1 MHLSCLET
9 VLMRENERFS
19 AANPF
24 RVPPQIVESSRK
36 PAFYAALKVCLVAVC
51 ALSLTVVLASQSRRW
66 LLYQMTS
73 DYESLPSEAKSL
85 RLIEISGLD
94 ELGVPFLVEQLAN
107 QDRFVARQAYD
118 LLSEN
123 QNRWSM
129 LSHLNCQSRHAALV
143 GSLHDVADRLD
154 VSRVGW
160 VTSLLQPT
168 IVEYVQHD
176 DDESRALHLAATDLL
191 ARLTISSRP
200 EDRIASLDP
209 NEPQVVVVRSA
220 PLSVEGSEETDA
232 WSNWPPNP
240 EPTDATA
247 PVATP
252 VSTDAIENETP
263 SIYRSSAGDSA
274 AMTLVPTDPTT
285 VNLRTF
291 EPPTPDMP
299 VVVETAAHEMEAPL
313 QTYNIRSVIYWL
325 ASTDQEQQR
334 QAELELIRR
343 GLDSHQIALARS
355 LSLGSVE
362 NRLETVER
370 ISHDATIDPRPWL
383 IWLLDDEHREVK
395 LRAINIL
402 ATIPDA
408 SIKELLRERISAES
422 DPTVAA
428 RIRRVLELR

>member
-1 MHLSCLET
+1 
-9 VLMRENERFS
+9 MRENERFP

-24 RVPPQIVESSRK
+24 RVPPQVVESTRK
-36 PAFYAALKVCLVAVC
+36 VAFYSALKVCLVAVC
-51 ALSLTVVLASQSRRW
+51 ALSLTVLLASQSRRW

-73 DYESLPSEAKSL
+73 DYETLPSEAQSL
-85 RLIEISGLD
+85 RLIEIAGLD
-94 ELGVPFLVEQLAN
+94 ELGLPFLVEQLAN
-107 QDRFVARQAYD
+107 QNRLVARQAYD

-123 QNRWSM
+123 QNRWSI
-129 LSHLNCQSRHAALV
+129 LNHENCQSRHTVLV
-143 GSLHDVADRLD
+143 ESLQEVADRLD
-154 VSRVGW
+154 VTRVGW
-160 VTSLLQPT
+160 VTSLLQHT

-176 DDESRALHLAATDLL
+176 DDESHTLHLAATDLL
-191 ARLTISSRP
+191 ARLTISGRP
-200 EDRIASLDP
+200 DDRIASLNP
-209 NEPQVVVVRSA
+209 NEPPAVVVRSA
-220 PLSVEGSEETDA
+220 PLTVVGSEETDA
-232 WSNWPPNP
+232 WIDWPPKP
-240 EPTDATA
+240 EANDANA
-247 PVATP
+247 PGAAP
-252 VSTDAIENETP
+252 ISTDSLENEAP

-274 AMTLVPTDPTT
+274 ATTLVPADPTT
-285 VNLRTF
+285 VNLREF
-291 EPPTPDMP
+291 EPPASGMSNI
-299 VVVETAAHEMEAPL
+299 VETAAHEMEAPL
-313 QTYNIRSVIYWL
+313 QTYNVRSVIYWL
-325 ASTDQEQQR
+325 ASSDQEQRR

-383 IWLLDDEHREVK
+383 IWLLDDEYREVK

-408 SIKELLRERISAES
+408 SIKEMLRERISTES